1 MSAPT
6 FDKLTS
12 SNTDIVISWTALT
25 TSAQKGGSGVSITFY
40 ELYYFDSSL
49 ATPAWVLET
58 STAGLTATKSS
69 LTGGQTYRFKVR
81 AMNKLGT

>member
-6 FDKLTS
+6 FNKDTS
-12 SNTDIVISWTALT
+12 SNTDIVISWSALT

-49 ATPAWVLET
+49 TTPAWVLE
-58 STAGLTATKSS
+58 
-69 LTGGQTYRFKVR
+69 
-81 AMNKLGT
+81 